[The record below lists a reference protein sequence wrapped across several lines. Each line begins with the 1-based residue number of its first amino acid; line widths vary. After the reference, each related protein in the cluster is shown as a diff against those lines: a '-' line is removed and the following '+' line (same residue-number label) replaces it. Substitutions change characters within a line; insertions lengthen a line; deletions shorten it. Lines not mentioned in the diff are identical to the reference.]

1 LSTTERI
8 PAAVPPEAS
17 VEDVLNE
24 VVLAV
29 RAVKN
34 LPYNGEAVDQ
44 LQHALQSAAL
54 ARAAGADTATVVAAL
69 LHDIGR
75 SPLVAGDAANHDAV
89 AEAWLAGRVGAR
101 AAWLAGRH
109 VAAKRYLRAA
119 DPTYPVSPTSE
130 RSLAQQ
136 GGPMDEA
143 EVAEFVR
150 HPWWQQAAELRRW
163 DDAAKDPDLA
173 VPDLD
178 AYHEDLLAMIR
189 STLVVPQDPLH
200 LTMRELVAGLHEI
213 RRSPAERG
221 TVELLVRRPANGRRE
236 ILDEAVLTLDEG
248 LVGDNWS
255 TRGSSRTAD
264 GGPHPQKQLTL
275 MNSRSIALIAGHRD
289 RWQQSGDQLFVDLD
303 LSTDNLPP
311 GSRLALGTAVL
322 EITSSPHTGCLKF
335 INRFGAE
342 AFRFVNT
349 AEGRRL
355 RIRGANAVVVV
366 PGVVRTGEPV
376 ERLD

>member
-1 LSTTERI
+1 MSATEPI

-24 VVLAV
+24 VVQAV
-29 RAVKN
+29 RAVEN

-54 ARAAGADTATVVAAL
+54 ARAAGADTATVAAAL

-75 SPLVAGDAANHDAV
+75 SPLIAGDACDHDAV
-89 AEAWLAGRVGAR
+89 AEAWLADRVGAR

-109 VAAKRYLRAA
+109 VAAKRYLRAV
-119 DPTYPVSPTSE
+119 DPAYPVSPTSE
-130 RSLAQQ
+130 KTLAQQ

-163 DDAAKDPDLA
+163 DDAAKDPDLE

-178 AYHEDLLAMIR
+178 AYHEDLKTIIR

-200 LTMRELVAGLHEI
+200 LTMRELVAGLSEI

-221 TVELLVRRPANGRRE
+221 TVELIVRRPADSERE
-236 ILDEAVLTLDEG
+236 VVDEAVLTLDEG
-248 LVGDNWS
+248 VVGDNWS

-264 GGPHPQKQLTL
+264 GGPHPQNMGPGL
-275 MNSRSIALIAGHRD
+275 S
-289 RWQQSGDQLFVDLD
+289 
-303 LSTDNLPP
+303 LST
-311 GSRLALGTAVL
+311 GSARRAL
-322 EITSSPHTGCLKF
+322 
-335 INRFGAE
+335 
-342 AFRFVNT
+342 
-349 AEGRRL
+349 
-355 RIRGANAVVVV
+355 
-366 PGVVRTGEPV
+366 
-376 ERLD
+376 